1 MNIAIEGFGGVTG
14 QPSNLAI
21 DGFGGIGFVAIA
33 RREIVRLV
41 SYITK
46 IVRLTSDVR

>member
-21 DGFGGIGFVAIA
+21 DGFGGIGFVAIV
-33 RREIVRLV
+33 RREVVRLV
-41 SYITK
+41 SYVIK
-46 IVRLTSDVR
+46 FVRLISHA